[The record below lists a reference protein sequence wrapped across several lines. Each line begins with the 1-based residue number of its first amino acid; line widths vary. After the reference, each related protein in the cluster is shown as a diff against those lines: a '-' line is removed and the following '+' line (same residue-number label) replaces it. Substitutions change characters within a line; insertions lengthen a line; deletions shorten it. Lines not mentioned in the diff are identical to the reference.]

1 MCACRMSRNKLKD
14 IKKMQNRREQGDL
27 MLNATQMDDFTE
39 IGEVLNIPLTKSINF
54 YYLYRHNLH
63 HQKQFFSKRELVN
76 ENGKLILI

>member
-54 YYLYRHNLH
+54 Y
-63 HQKQFFSKRELVN
+63 
-76 ENGKLILI
+76 

>member
-1 MCACRMSRNKLKD
+1 MYSQLKKFPMCACRMSRNKLKD

-54 YYLYRHNLH
+54 Y
-63 HQKQFFSKRELVN
+63 
-76 ENGKLILI
+76 